1 MDGNGPVSH
10 SNMNHAHRSLTVIL
24 TEPWHW
30 RSCENSIFQ
39 NDKWPQTRSWD
50 GKLTLRNFSVTEQD
64 VNVYVVRINAFHAN
78 IDVTEKNPI
87 FWGFNIKIYLKNKD
101 LFKYMFMLKPKQL
114 FLYQLYI
121 YMIVKYANKLKHDQ
135 YQITNKRLFN

>member
-1 MDGNGPVSH
+1 M
-10 SNMNHAHRSLTVIL
+10 
-24 TEPWHW
+24 
-30 RSCENSIFQ
+30 
-39 NDKWPQTRSWD
+39 
-50 GKLTLRNFSVTEQD
+50 RNFSVTEQD

-78 IDVTEKNPI
+78 IDVTDKKNI
-87 FWGFNIKIYLKNKD
+87 FFGFNIKIYLKNKD

-121 YMIVKYANKLKHDQ
+121 YMIVKYANKLKHDK